1 MTDALTKEGPTEG
14 QMDEPM
20 EREKQGWKYKS
31 KDGKTNA
38 RMKKNIVFA
47 VLNSEP

>member
-1 MTDALTKEGPTEG
+1 MEG

-31 KDGKTNA
+31 KDGKTKA
-38 RMKKNIVFA
+38 RKERRLVNKWSDVRDRDRSSNIRK
-47 VLNSEP
+47 